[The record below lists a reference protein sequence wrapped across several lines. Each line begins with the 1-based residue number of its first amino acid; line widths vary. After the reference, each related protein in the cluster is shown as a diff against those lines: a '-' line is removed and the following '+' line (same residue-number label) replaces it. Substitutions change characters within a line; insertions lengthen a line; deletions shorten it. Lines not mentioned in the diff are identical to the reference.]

1 MTALHLHLQDT
12 CNNLAVMIARTTEES
27 SSLDDI
33 RRTLR
38 AAGLRVTASRVAVL
52 RLLATATRPLTHQD
66 VVDALVDNPWNRS
79 TLYRNLIDLA
89 DTDIARRT
97 VFGGLARFELMGR
110 ANSCTEH
117 PHFVCTECG
126 EVSHLEGVR
135 VRIEGQELPDSV
147 SKGEYEVQL
156 RGRCD
161 GCR

>member
-1 MTALHLHLQDT
+1 MSRATDPS
-12 CNNLAVMIARTTEES
+12 R
-27 SSLDDI
+27 SLDDV
-33 RRTLR
+33 RRALR

-66 VVDALVDNPWNRS
+66 VVDALMDNPWNRS

-89 DTDIARRT
+89 ETGLARRT
-97 VFGGLARFELMGR
+97 VFGGLARFEMSGR

-126 EVSHLEGVR
+126 GVSHLEGVLVR
-135 VRIEGQELPDSV
+135 VEGQDVPGSV
-147 SKGEYEVQL
+147 SNGRYEVQL

-161 GCR
+161 ACA